1 MKEKSFASD
10 RVDFCKYF
18 YSWFSIGSFNLE
30 INSIVGLSKGIVLLS
45 TPRYPDFTI
54 HMYIRIINS

>member
-1 MKEKSFASD
+1 MKEKSFAFD

-45 TPRYPDFTI
+45 TPR
-54 HMYIRIINS
+54 